1 MNDKNLKVGEAAD
14 YLENV
19 VASFGPDEGLEL
31 TQDSWARMREK
42 IIVLLSVVR

>member
-1 MNDKNLKVGEAAD
+1 MPTAELKTGEAAD

-31 TQDSWARMREK
+31 TQESWARMREK
-42 IIVLLSVVR
+42 IIVLIAAVR